1 MSYWKIV
8 AGHKYRAPDEVK
20 SVTLGDWLR
29 KNYIAIGWGEG
40 NPQHK
45 VFKNDMKIGDK
56 VIVVTDGFIWA
67 IGEITSDFKQVSLPE
82 GSNLYENKRDVV
94 WHKVT
99 KRSYRELPLSLK
111 NKLKAN
117 RAINKLNAK
126 QWESLVLALS

>member
-82 GSNLYENKRDVV
+82 GSNLYENKRDV
-94 WHKVT
+94 
-99 KRSYRELPLSLK
+99 
-111 NKLKAN
+111 
-117 RAINKLNAK
+117 AINKLNAK